1 MARAGDRGDLEA
13 ACILLGLGTS
23 RSYNSRVHPEPRA
36 GRGSQGQLGPGPW
49 GAASV
54 VEASRG
60 CCLDPLTC
68 LGPQHSSQ
76 SPQGEGRRTWSPP
89 RHWPRPMQTRPPTR
103 QEDAVEPGSGDAAR
117 VGLHRGQQVLL
128 TSAPTGPGPA
138 VLSFPPL
145 WPARPPGPRTHRAAS

>member
-68 LGPQHSSQ
+68 LGPQHSSP

-89 RHWPRPMQTRPPTR
+89 RTGLGQCKHGHPLDRKTQWSQA
-103 QEDAVEPGSGDAAR
+103 QETQPASGS
-117 VGLHRGQQVLL
+117 
-128 TSAPTGPGPA
+128 TGAGR
-138 VLSFPPL
+138 SF
-145 WPARPPGPRTHRAAS
+145 